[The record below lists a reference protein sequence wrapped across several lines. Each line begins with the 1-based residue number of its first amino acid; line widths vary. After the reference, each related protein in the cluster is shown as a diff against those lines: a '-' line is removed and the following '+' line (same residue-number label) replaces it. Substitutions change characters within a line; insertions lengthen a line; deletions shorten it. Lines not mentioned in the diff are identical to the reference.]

1 LRVLLFLA
9 YRLVWPLR
17 LRQPVAVVVAKVV
30 VLEAVEVL
38 AAMEVADLLI
48 TTLDRRSRLFRSF

>member
-1 LRVLLFLA
+1 LVLGLA
-9 YRLVWPLR
+9 GSVFQVLKLLWPLK
-17 LRQPVAVVVAKVV
+17 LRQPVAVVVAKVAKV

-48 TTLDRRSRLFRSF
+48 HHP